1 MNNTLSRIIFLL
13 PVLTV
18 VISYFFS
25 SLGGYVE
32 WCFPLLDGCT
42 SISKVGR
49 YGVSFYLYKIFII
62 PSVILMIIFWYQ
74 INKYFYKSNLL
85 LFLSVTSCIFLIIYL
100 FALGFEGKFY
110 RFMRE
115 IGIFVFFIL
124 SPVSQTLLVF
134 SISNNKIKSKFS
146 LKTFLFVYLLFVV
159 GYLLILPFDNSNY
172 ENVIEWNFAL
182 LIFLFF
188 PLFNGMLR
196 KTNVWNDDFQ

>member
-32 WCFPLLDGCT
+32 WCLPLLDGCT

-74 INKYFYKSNLL
+74 INKYIYKSNLL
-85 LFLSVTSCIFLIIYL
+85 LFFSITSCIFLIIYL
-100 FALGFEGKFY
+100 FALGFEGKIY

-115 IGIFVFFIL
+115 IGIFVFFIF
-124 SPVSQTLLVF
+124 SPVCQTYLVF
-134 SISNNKIKSKFS
+134 SISNNKIRSKFS
-146 LKTFLFVYLLFVV
+146 LKTLLSLYLLFVV
-159 GYLLILPFDNSNY
+159 GYLLILPLDNSNY
-172 ENVIEWNFAL
+172 ENVIEWNFAF

-188 PLFNGMLR
+188 PLFTGLLR
-196 KTNVWNDDFQ
+196 ETNA

>member
-32 WCFPLLDGCT
+32 WCLPLLDGCT

-74 INKYFYKSNLL
+74 INKYIHKSNFL
-85 LFLSVTSCIFLIIYL
+85 LFLSITSCIFLIIYL
-100 FALGFEGKFY
+100 FALGFEGKIY

-124 SPVSQTLLVF
+124 SPVCQALLVF
-134 SISNNKIKSKFS
+134 LISDNKTRSKFS
-146 LKTFLFVYLLFVV
+146 LKTLLSMYLLFVV
-159 GYLLILPFDNSNY
+159 GYLFILPLDNPNY

-188 PLFNGMLR
+188 PLFTGLLR
-196 KTNVWNDDFQ
+196 ETNA

>member
-1 MNNTLSRIIFLL
+1 MNNNLSRIIFLL

-32 WCFPLLDGCT
+32 WCLPLLDGCT

-74 INKYFYKSNLL
+74 INKYIYKSNLL
-85 LFLSVTSCIFLIIYL
+85 LFFSITSCIFLIIYL
-100 FALGFEGKFY
+100 FALGFEGKIY

-124 SPVSQTLLVF
+124 TPVCQTYLVF
-134 SISNNKIKSKFS
+134 SISNNKLKSKFS
-146 LKTFLFVYLLFVV
+146 LKTLLSMYLLFVA
-159 GYLLILPFDNSNY
+159 GYLLILPFNNSNY

-188 PLFNGMLR
+188 PLFGSLLR
-196 KTNVWNDDFQ
+196 ETNA